1 MLVFLFFF
9 LDFLTIVFSP
19 ELIWFLVWGLTR
31 RIESFPGGLFRKWSA
46 CWNIGNP
53 IIFFFLL
60 ELAPKIFNFM
70 MKYFYEL
77 KRVESIE
84 HGLKLTNFFDQI
96 DRIFGEN
103 GWENFHFHSWLLLRI
118 ETSRIDWAWSEIDDF
133 FDQNTTIF
141 SANGWEN
148 VSFSRVAIFFR
159 MGQEWVSI

>member
-1 MLVFLFFF
+1 
-9 LDFLTIVFSP
+9 
-19 ELIWFLVWGLTR
+19 
-31 RIESFPGGLFRKWSA
+31 
-46 CWNIGNP
+46 
-53 IIFFFLL
+53 
-60 ELAPKIFNFM
+60 

-84 HGLKLTNFFDQI
+84 HGLKLTNFFDQIDQIFGENGSEIFQFHGEVFLRIETSRIDWAWSEIDEFFDQI